1 MPHTSQYP
9 YFTPSH
15 MLMDE
20 SRSLGSVIFNTRA
33 RVGCLALMSGKTC
46 GLCMGEGIDIN
57 TALALCRISNLRT
70 VVAKSTA
77 GFDDP
82 FHIGAVDVT
91 VMVAVRGRPQ
101 GLPGSYVTGSSIR
114 AQPPP

>member
-1 MPHTSQYP
+1 MTRI
-9 YFTPSH
+9 FVG
-15 MLMDE
+15 DAAGCE
-20 SRSLGSVIFNTRA
+20 SGVSGSLSFAAFGSSYWA
-33 RVGCLALMSGKTC
+33 GCLALMSGNTC

-70 VVAKSTA
+70 VVVTSTT

-82 FHIGAVDVT
+82 TYIGGANVI

-101 GLPGSYVTGSSIR
+101 GLPGSYVTGSSIHV
-114 AQPPP
+114 QPPP